1 MAQKLCNLADAG
13 LDLKCSEREAIA
25 QRPVIKSATVVAF
38 AVFWR
43 VCLQEPLKHARP
55 HKEHTANVADGTKAT
70 KVGKALEVRVT
81 QPTLMGLVLV
91 GVGEVERWVTLYGG
105 HEPPEGVG
113 LKPVGTLDYEAELTF
128 GGSREREGT
137 RLVER
142 SRPVASSPA
151 YKLPMS
157 VALLLERGKHV
168 IGVRC
173 QHRDQGRLAIANKFR
188 EAPPL
193 TSKHFGRDPLREEP
207 VLVGRVLARIEH
219 APAARVIY
227 ALRHERQHAAEGL
240 DRMVVLCHTRVS
252 LWPFTQRDHE
262 EQLFHI
268 LWQHRREADD
278 PLAEHMV
285 LF

>member
-1 MAQKLCNLADAG
+1 M
-13 LDLKCSEREAIA
+13 
-25 QRPVIKSATVVAF
+25 
-38 AVFWR
+38 
-43 VCLQEPLKHARP
+43 
-55 HKEHTANVADGTKAT
+55 
-70 KVGKALEVRVT
+70 
-81 QPTLMGLVLV
+81 
-91 GVGEVERWVTLYGG
+91 
-105 HEPPEGVG
+105 
-113 LKPVGTLDYEAELTF
+113 
-128 GGSREREGT
+128 
-137 RLVER
+137 
-142 SRPVASSPA
+142 
-151 YKLPMS
+151 
-157 VALLLERGKHV
+157 
-168 IGVRC
+168 RC

-268 LWQHRREADD
+268 LWWFAVISAAATPVALIWNAIHEDLFGRLETRLGGAAVIHTVFLLGISVCLGAVLQGHRRVLSS
-278 PLAEHMV
+278 LAALAHLLWFIASGARAGLISLGVFLLLMA
-285 LF
+285 LPPSSTR